1 MPSTIP
7 PSKQLIR
14 DYLDSRTCSDD
25 PPPTPAE
32 IRRQLP
38 GTCCPA
44 NSSQIVPSATEQG
57 SNEFQMLPYW
67 QACL

>member
-14 DYLDSRTCSDD
+14 DYMDSRTRSDD

-32 IRRQLP
+32 IRRQL
-38 GTCCPA
+38 GWD
-44 NSSQIVPSATEQG
+44 
-57 SNEFQMLPYW
+57 MLP
-67 QACL
+67 QNRQPDADDIE